1 MAGRFLHR
9 ALALGLISAAALGA
23 FTGAEARADTV
34 TAAQRRA
41 AGEFLAAVAAG
52 NAQAIAYA
60 IHPGELDRLRLSV
73 MARLREEAAR
83 GESTLRARLFGP
95 AVPLDDVER
104 MTSLSFYQAVGRRLS
119 LRARAYEEVEGVGAV
134 READGVVHVLV
145 RGRQPKERGQV
156 RVVELVTLMP
166 YGKEWKATLPGE
178 IEARL
183 EDLLAGRAE
192 AGRPGSGTAEPAVA
206 AAGSGGGGQAGAAV
220 NSREILGLLDAA
232 EKALVEGR
240 CEDYYRQHLSPTLR
254 DSLSARALA
263 SLVASCRNSI
273 ANRELLI
280 AALRIVRKLPPRY
293 DMGGSRASYDVS
305 GQGLAYDRFILEQV
319 AGRWYVAE

>member
-1 MAGRFLHR
+1 
-9 ALALGLISAAALGA
+9 
-23 FTGAEARADTV
+23 
-34 TAAQRRA
+34 
-41 AGEFLAAVAAG
+41 
-52 NAQAIAYA
+52 
-60 IHPGELDRLRLSV
+60 
-73 MARLREEAAR
+73 
-83 GESTLRARLFGP
+83 
-95 AVPLDDVER
+95 
-104 MTSLSFYQAVGRRLS
+104 
-119 LRARAYEEVEGVGAV
+119 
-134 READGVVHVLV
+134 
-145 RGRQPKERGQV
+145 
-156 RVVELVTLMP
+156 
-166 YGKEWKATLPGE
+166 
-178 IEARL
+178 
-183 EDLLAGRAE
+183 
-192 AGRPGSGTAEPAVA
+192 
-206 AAGSGGGGQAGAAV
+206 V

-319 AGRWYVAE
+319 AERWYVAE